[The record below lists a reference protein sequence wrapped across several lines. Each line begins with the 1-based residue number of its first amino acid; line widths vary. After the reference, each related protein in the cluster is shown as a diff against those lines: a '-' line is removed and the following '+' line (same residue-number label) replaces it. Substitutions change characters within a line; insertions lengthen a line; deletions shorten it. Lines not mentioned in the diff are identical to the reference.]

1 MGGQS
6 WITQK
11 PDAYMK
17 EFFERRYAELS
28 TGSGVGVSLPFEDE
42 GKEMW
47 ADGVDPDAEWK
58 KWKLVPAS
66 ISERK
71 SSRRSRKA
79 LGVKLP
85 MQMKAFLTTYHHCFE
100 APVGENPTF
109 DHFAAVK
116 EAWNPLLVRCGYL
129 PFTWDEEGAY
139 IRCIDLKNM
148 PDEDGCGV
156 FEIDHEI
163 LFSFDE
169 ETAGARRGRGTVER
183 CVARRGK
190 LHRISGSR
198 AVGRALKSASGWE
211 QEARRGNHDER
222 RERYPHDVDRR
233 HLPELQRNARMPDVQ
248 ADLREVYQ
256 PDDGEAD
263 A

>member
-1 MGGQS
+1 MDYAE
-6 WITQK
+6 TK
-11 PDAYMK
+11 LYMK

-28 TGSGVGVSLPFEDE
+28 AGSGAGVMLPFEDE
-42 GKEMW
+42 GEEMW
-47 ADGVDPDAEWK
+47 ADGADPDAEWK

-66 ISERK
+66 ISEDELASFEK
-71 SSRRSRKA
+71 S

-85 MQMKAFLTTYHHCFE
+85 LQMKAFLTTYHHCFE

-169 ETAGARRGRGTVER
+169 ETAERGEVEAEMQPVAENFIAYLGAVQ
-183 CVARRGK
+183 
-190 LHRISGSR
+190 SG
-198 AVGRALKSASGWE
+198 
-211 QEARRGNHDER
+211 
-222 RERYPHDVDRR
+222 
-233 HLPELQRNARMPDVQ
+233 EL
-248 ADLREVYQ
+248 
-256 PDDGEAD
+256 
-263 A
+263 

>member
-1 MGGQS
+1 M
-6 WITQK
+6 
-11 PDAYMK
+11 DYAEARRYMK

-28 TGSGVGVSLPFEDE
+28 TGSGAGVSLPFEDE

-66 ISERK
+66 ISEEELAAFEE
-71 SSRRSRKA
+71 S

-85 MQMKAFLTTYHHCFE
+85 MQIKAFLTTYHHCFE

-169 ETAGARRGRGTVER
+169 ETAERGEVEAEMQP
-183 CVARRGK
+183 VAENFIAY
-190 LHRISGSR
+190 LEAVQSG
-198 AVGRALKSASGWE
+198 
-211 QEARRGNHDER
+211 
-222 RERYPHDVDRR
+222 
-233 HLPELQRNARMPDVQ
+233 EL
-248 ADLREVYQ
+248 
-256 PDDGEAD
+256 
-263 A
+263 